1 MEPNS
6 NVAQIGAEI
15 TRLRKSGKVKE
26 ALVLGEKEIL
36 NYSDNWQIRGALA
49 WVIYT
54 DVIKNAIEGQ
64 IQPLKIR
71 DAVKRIRDL
80 TSHGLY
86 GEISAYVLAT
96 LKGSELLNSSNSSII
111 AMELLSEVDF
121 AQLSKE
127 SSRFE
132 GKQVPSH
139 AARWFLQMSET
150 LLELERFVELE
161 SICSKA
167 LSSEVFKNEGER
179 KWIRYRRA
187 LSLETINPLEAINE
201 IDRFLESSNDWWAF
215 QVKAR
220 LLQGLGQ
227 TDEAQLSYRRALGR
241 INMKDLEFAVNLLL
255 GFSEIAV
262 DVEVKKDLVQS
273 VRALRVSK
281 NWKSDSRAEQ
291 LAIELGLKDPSDFN
305 FRAAVQKIADSS
317 DPQSSKRIH
326 KQVDSGKV
334 VVAEAHAVVK
344 KLLDGNKHGFVTVN
358 GIGDCYFRGTDN
370 PKLVWPPSI
379 GAKII
384 GRVIESFDSKK
395 NVSSKRFM
403 DGMPEA

>member
-1 MEPNS
+1 M
-6 NVAQIGAEI
+6 
-15 TRLRKSGKVKE
+15 
-26 ALVLGEKEIL
+26 
-36 NYSDNWQIRGALA
+36 
-49 WVIYT
+49 
-54 DVIKNAIEGQ
+54 
-64 IQPLKIR
+64 
-71 DAVKRIRDL
+71 
-80 TSHGLY
+80 
-86 GEISAYVLAT
+86 
-96 LKGSELLNSSNSSII
+96 
-111 AMELLSEVDF
+111 
-121 AQLSKE
+121 
-127 SSRFE
+127 
-132 GKQVPSH
+132 
-139 AARWFLQMSET
+139 
-150 LLELERFVELE
+150 
-161 SICSKA
+161 
-167 LSSEVFKNEGER
+167 
-179 KWIRYRRA
+179 
-187 LSLETINPLEAINE
+187 
-201 IDRFLESSNDWWAF
+201 
-215 QVKAR
+215 
-220 LLQGLGQ
+220 
-227 TDEAQLSYRRALGR
+227 SYRRALGR

-326 KQVDSGKV
+326 KQGDPGKV